1 MNALSKAAGWLGQAR
16 HRTTAWQRGAI
27 YGLRRPARWPRAWA
41 WTLGPQCAHDGKQV
55 SLFIAGKRHD
65 FEPVTFGRYR
75 GHRYAGVLFPSV
87 PLMEAR
93 LRRLGLPVAAARGMV
108 AVSQHEGGFDS
119 LQTYDRAKLSWG
131 YIQFAALGGL
141 PALLQHIAQ
150 AEPAL
155 FDRYFR
161 SHGIACDHGRITM
174 QRGSQLHAGRQ
185 ALDALHDTP
194 NLWKAFIIAAQDEAI
209 QNAQI
214 KVAYDRYYAHVLK
227 QTITLG
233 ASRFQL
239 DEIAQGDAYIEA
251 VFFDRAVELGLVD
264 ALRLFHHAARKSQIQ
279 GPNEGVNLL
288 RAAQQLDA
296 RNWRRWHSLSLF
308 FDEQQTISTNTP

>member
-1 MNALSKAAGWLGQAR
+1 V
-16 HRTTAWQRGAI
+16 
-27 YGLRRPARWPRAWA
+27 
-41 WTLGPQCAHDGKQV
+41 LGPRCAQDGKQV

-65 FEPVTFGRYR
+65 FEAVTFGRYR
-75 GHRYAGVLFPSV
+75 GHRYAGALFPDV
-87 PLMEAR
+87 PLMAWR
-93 LRRLGLPVAAARGMV
+93 LQRLGLPVAAARGMV

-131 YIQFAALGGL
+131 FIQFAALGGL

-155 FDRYFR
+155 FDHYFR
-161 SHGIACDHGRITM
+161 SHGIACEQGRITVM
-174 QRGSQLHAGRQ
+174 RGGRLHAGRH

-194 NLWKAFIIAAQDEAI
+194 SLWTAFVTAAQDEAI

-227 QTITLG
+227 QTLLLG
-233 ASRFQL
+233 TDRFQL

-251 VFFDRAVELGLVD
+251 VFFDRAVELGMVD
-264 ALRLFHHAARKSQIQ
+264 AVRLLQRAARKSQLQ
-279 GPNEGVNLL
+279 GPEDGAKLL
-288 RAAQQLDA
+288 YTAQLLDA
-296 RNWRRWHSLSLF
+296 RHERRWQSLRLF
-308 FDEQQTISTNTP
+308 FDAHPAITTNTP